1 MIKKKWEGN
10 PTVHVRKISIRHQS
24 SMLSNGMYSPK
35 GIKIANL
42 QEQEHIETRNLADT
56 SGSGRH
62 SCLSSNPVLSE
73 PHLKPWLS
81 SKAPSSEEEQAKFVP
96 IISQNVDKV
105 DNIQAKRFKSGIVDW
120 GLLERLKYHQKCA
133 VHWGTK
139 RPKSIKNKSSPVL
152 YTFNTYTQHTGRKA
166 RPQSE
171 RFGSFDHKAKQISV
185 DDEQLDDSKRASTI
199 SPFVADSQKHYD
211 ACSDLKATC
220 SELSL
225 QMDFGSSVSTSNFLV
240 LTSAGTYNTTEI
252 QDTSLQHPQESQ
264 DYPHNQG
271 LADCLC
277 QLRQSNNIQNH
288 LRDIAET
295 RQNSFE
301 SYFDD
306 TILMEG
312 KSCKISIG
320 HLVDDKVIDE
330 SPRLSNSCLFPCVSL
345 IKASNTL
352 RAETVIS
359 TEKSKHQIRNQKQIS
374 QNSLQQFLILAA
386 KEERNSSVCQSNVSS
401 KWMKRSA
408 SLKEGSSAFELRTA
422 DNTKE
427 ISSYKVRQSPL
438 RMVFNSLLIPK
449 NTVHLSGPISSS
461 PSQSSFTY
469 KNGTYLI
476 SKKTADTSNDES
488 YRKQGF
494 LHNGNHDAKIWKAI
508 LQISWKHGVPLFMF
522 SSSDGGVLAA
532 TLTWQSGLHKLDF
545 ECAYSILCL
554 HEIKKIDALANTGKR
569 SNKQWLVSDVIGR
582 MNVSRTKNHDPQ
594 NHYFTREFVLLGTEP
609 TPSQGSDAFSL
620 NSELAAIIVK
630 VPEEMLESCDHSLP
644 RISYFNDSPVSISHE
659 EESSNSDLCNMV
671 ILLPSGI
678 HGSSIDSKP
687 PPLIQRWRSGG
698 KCDCGGWD
706 EGCSL
711 TVLSNKFHG
720 CSSSTLSN
728 MGRLELFLQ
737 AGSQTNT
744 HAFHMVSSEDGLY
757 TVNFV
762 TSISCV
768 QAFAIGLA
776 TLHCWHPSI
785 HSCEPK
791 ELLLQEKG

>member
-1 MIKKKWEGN
+1 MIKNKWEGN
-10 PTVHVRKISIRHQS
+10 PTVHFRKTSTHHQS
-24 SMLSNGMYSPK
+24 SMLSKGMYSPK
-35 GIKIANL
+35 GINTANL
-42 QEQEHIETRNLADT
+42 QEQGHVETRNLADT
-56 SGSGRH
+56 SGLGRH
-62 SCLSSNPVLSE
+62 SRLGSSPVLSE
-73 PHLKPWLS
+73 PHLK
-81 SKAPSSEEEQAKFVP
+81 FMP

-105 DNIQAKRFKSGIVDW
+105 DNIQAKAFKSGIVDW
-120 GLLERLKYHQKCA
+120 GLLERLKYHQKCVA
-133 VHWGTK
+133 HWGTK

-152 YTFNTYTQHTGRKA
+152 YTFNTHTQHTGRKA
-166 RPQSE
+166 RSQSE
-171 RFGSFDHKAKQISV
+171 RFGSFDHKAKQITV
-185 DDEQLDDSKRASTI
+185 DEHLDQLDDSKRASTI
-199 SPFVADSQKHYD
+199 SPFVADNQKHYD

-225 QMDFGSSVSTSNFLV
+225 QMDLGPSVSTSNFLI
-240 LTSAGTYNTTEI
+240 LTSADTYNTTEI
-252 QDTSLQHPQESQ
+252 PQEFQ

-277 QLRQSNNIQNH
+277 QLHHSNNIH
-288 LRDIAET
+288 IYVILST
-295 RQNSFE
+295 RRNSFE

-312 KSCKISIG
+312 KSCKISIC

-345 IKASNTL
+345 IKASDTL

-386 KEERNSSVCQSNVSS
+386 KEERNSSVFQSNVRP
-401 KWMKRSA
+401 KWMKQSA
-408 SLKEGSSAFELRTA
+408 SIKEGSSAFELRTT
-422 DNTKE
+422 DNNKE

-438 RMVFNSLLIPK
+438 RMVSNSLLMPK
-449 NTVHLSGPISSS
+449 NTVHLSGSISSS
-461 PSQSSFTY
+461 PARSSY
-469 KNGTYLI
+469 
-476 SKKTADTSNDES
+476 DES
-488 YRKQGF
+488 YRKQGL

-508 LQISWKHGVPLFMF
+508 LQISWKNGVPLFMF
-522 SSSDGGVLAA
+522 SSSDGGILAA
-532 TLTWQSGLHKLDF
+532 TVTRQSGLHKHDF
-545 ECAYSILCL
+545 ECAYSIFCL
-554 HEIKKIDALANTGKR
+554 HEIKNIDALANTGKR

-594 NHYFTREFVLLGTEP
+594 KHYFTREFVLLGAEP
-609 TPSQGSDAFSL
+609 TQSQGPDAFSL
-620 NSELAAIIVK
+620 NSEIAAIIVK
-630 VPEEMLESCDHSLP
+630 VPEEMLEESCDHSLP
-644 RISYFNDSPVSISHE
+644 HISYFNDSSVSVSHE
-659 EESSNSDLCNMV
+659 ERRLQGEQESSNSDLCNMV

-720 CSSSTLSN
+720 CTSSTLSN
-728 MGRLELFLQ
+728 MGRLKLFLQ
-737 AGSQTNT
+737 AGSRTNT

-757 TVNFV
+757 TVNFA
-762 TSISCV
+762 TSISCA
-768 QAFAIGLA
+768 QAFAICLA

-791 ELLLQEKG
+791 ELPLQDKGSPHCK